1 MLKQS
6 QEHLEKAEKVNVES
20 HHNESVFTETLYN
33 QAKEQE
39 TLREQLEE
47 WRTSAKDGLEII
59 NDLTQTCD
67 KLQSFLLEKESV
79 VTEAGVQTDSQGMYM
94 C

>member
-1 MLKQS
+1 MLKLN
-6 QEHLEKAEKVNVES
+6 QEKLGNIERVDVDNKR
-20 HHNESVFTETLYN
+20 VFTETLYN
-33 QAKEQE
+33 QSREQE
-39 TLREQLEE
+39 TLRKQLEE

-79 VTEAGVQTDSQGMYM
+79 VTEVGVQTDYQGMHM

>member
-1 MLKQS
+1 MLKLNQ
-6 QEHLEKAEKVNVES
+6 EKVENVVVD
-20 HHNESVFTETLYN
+20 NKSVSVETLYN
-33 QAKEQE
+33 QSREQE
-39 TLREQLEE
+39 TLKEQLEE

-67 KLQSFLLEKESV
+67 KLQSFLFEKESV
-79 VTEAGVQTDSQGMYM
+79 VTEAGVQTDNQGMHM

>member
-1 MLKQS
+1 MLNQS
-6 QEHLEKAEKVNVES
+6 QEQLEKVEKVNVQS
-20 HHNESVFTETLYN
+20 HENERVFTETLYN

-39 TLREQLEE
+39 TLREQLEQ

-79 VTEAGVQTDSQGMYM
+79 VTEVGVQTDNQGM

>member
-1 MLKQS
+1 MLKQN
-6 QEHLEKAEKVNVES
+6 QEKVANVVVD
-20 HHNESVFTETLYN
+20 NKSVLVETLYN
-33 QAKEQE
+33 QGREQE

-79 VTEAGVQTDSQGMYM
+79 ITEAGVQTDNQGMHMYWI
-94 C
+94 CD

>member
-1 MLKQS
+1 MLRLNQEKLGNIERVDVDNKQ
-6 QEHLEKAEKVNVES
+6 
-20 HHNESVFTETLYN
+20 VFTETLYN
-33 QAKEQE
+33 QVKEQE

-67 KLQSFLLEKESV
+67 KLQSFLIEKESV
-79 VTEAGVQTDSQGMYM
+79 VTEAGVQTDNHGM

>member
-1 MLKQS
+1 MLKQN
-6 QEHLEKAEKVNVES
+6 QEKLGKVENVVVD
-20 HHNESVFTETLYN
+20 NKWVFAETLYN
-33 QAKEQE
+33 QQREQE

-79 VTEAGVQTDSQGMYM
+79 VTEVGVQTDSQGMHM